1 MAKKLEKPITSQ
13 KEYEK
18 RLRKVRLKAFLVITI
33 PSLIVLFLLAVLFSG
48 GKVLAVFGVKNY
60 RGVLNVFY
68 ASFYVI
74 TAIVVIVVL
83 AFASVALIKALI
95 NFIRDLKNKNGQ

>member
-1 MAKKLEKPITSQ
+1 MAKKPLKPITSQ
-13 KEYEK
+13 KGYEK
-18 RLRKVRLKAFLVITI
+18 QVRMVRLKAFLVITI
-33 PSLIVLFLLAVLFSG
+33 PSVIVLFLLAVLFSG
-48 GKVLAVFGVKNY
+48 GKALAIFGVKNY

-83 AFASVALIKALI
+83 AFATVAITKAI
-95 NFIRDLKNKNGQ
+95 IDFIRDLKNKNGQ